1 MGRPESQAKDGTL
14 GLRGSL
20 EVGVALFSMFFGA
33 GNLIIAPLLGV
44 QAGPSVV
51 PATLG
56 YLVSGVGLPIAT
68 IVAIAHAG
76 TADAL
81 LDRIGRRFSRVFTVL
96 TYLAIGPLLAIPRT
110 ASTSFEMVRPLIPG
124 AAGSTGGAAGSAA
137 AGAAAAVAGA
147 AVDLP
152 QLLFSL
158 AFFAAALA
166 LALHPA
172 RVVRLMGKV
181 TGPLLI
187 ALLVVMV
194 AAQVVAPAGDPLA
207 QAQQAYATAPGVA
220 GFLQGY
226 QTLDLLA
233 SLAFGVVITSSVRR
247 LGVADADAQA
257 RQVARSGVVAGALMA
272 LVYCAL
278 SYLGARMGTV
288 DSGAANGAEVISLS
302 ATLHFGTAG
311 TALTAAVFLIAC
323 FNVCVGLVSSI
334 GEYFSEA
341 CPRVPYRVWA
351 TIVACVSCVL
361 ANAGLTAILSYSV
374 PVLMAL
380 YPMGI
385 CAMLMGLLPGSE
397 AHATA
402 WRLAMAC
409 VGVVSTAGALRDALA
424 PGLALPLDAL
434 PLASIGLGWVV
445 PGILGLVIGAVVE
458 AASRGREGREV
469 ARG

>member
-1 MGRPESQAKDGTL
+1 MHLSSEQVTDGTL
-14 GLRGSL
+14 GPRGSL
-20 EVGVALFSMFFGA
+20 AVGVALFSMFFGA

-44 QAGPSVV
+44 QAGPCVV

-68 IVAIAHAG
+68 IVAIARAG

-81 LDRIGRRFSRVFTVL
+81 LDRIGHGFSRVFTIL
-96 TYLAIGPLLAIPRT
+96 AYLAIGPLLAIPRT
-110 ASTSFEMVRPLIPG
+110 ASTSFEMVRPLILG
-124 AAGSTGGAAGSAA
+124 AQAGAGSAA
-137 AGAAAAVAGA
+137 AAGTAAGA
-147 AVDLP
+147 AVALP

-172 RVVRLMGKV
+172 RIVRLMGKV

-187 ALLVVMV
+187 GLLVVMV

-207 QAQQAYATAPGVA
+207 EAQQAYATAPAVA
-220 GFLQGY
+220 GFVQGY

-247 LGVADADAQA
+247 LGVTDPGAQA

-288 DSGAANGAEVISLS
+288 APEAANGAEVISLS
-302 ATLHFGTAG
+302 STLHFGTAG
-311 TALTAAVFLIAC
+311 TALTAAVFLVAC

-334 GEYFSEA
+334 GEYFSKA
-341 CPRVPYRVWA
+341 FPKVPYRCWA
-351 TIVACVSCVL
+351 ILIACISCVL
-361 ANAGLTAILSYSV
+361 ANAGLTSILAYSV

-397 AHATA
+397 AHAGA
-402 WRLAMAC
+402 WRVAMAC
-409 VGVVSTAGALRDALA
+409 VGVVSTAGALRDALV
-424 PGLALPLDAL
+424 PGLSLPFDAL
-434 PLASIGLGWVV
+434 PLADIGLGWVV
-445 PGILGLVIGAVVE
+445 PGILGLAIGYVIEVA
-458 AASRGREGREV
+458 RHGREGRGDS
-469 ARG
+469 RG

>member
-51 PATLG
+51 PATVG

-110 ASTSFEMVRPLIPG
+110 ASTSFEMVRPLIVG
-124 AAGSTGGAAGSAA
+124 VTGGAG
-137 AGAAAAVAGA
+137 GAGA

-172 RVVRLMGKV
+172 RIVRLMGKV

-194 AAQVVAPAGDPLA
+194 AAQVAAPAGDPLA
-207 QAQQAYATAPGVA
+207 QTQQSYATAPGVA

-288 DSGAANGAEVISLS
+288 ASGAANGAEVISLS

-311 TALTAAVFLIAC
+311 TALTAAIFLIAC

-334 GEYFSEA
+334 GEYFSKA
-341 CPRVPYRVWA
+341 FPKVPYRGWA

-458 AASRGREGREV
+458 AASRGREGRG
-469 ARG
+469 AAQA